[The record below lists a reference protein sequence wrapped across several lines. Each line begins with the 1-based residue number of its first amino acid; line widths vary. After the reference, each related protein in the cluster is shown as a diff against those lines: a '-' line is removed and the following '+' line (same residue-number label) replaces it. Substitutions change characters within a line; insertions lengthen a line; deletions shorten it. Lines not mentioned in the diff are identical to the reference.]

1 MFPPKSTQKRKT
13 QNIFERNDF
22 LFSSSLKKRMQ
33 FATLQFFARFR
44 PTEPRRKDFT
54 RARRQKSYGILPGLN
69 QDFRQTKVGL

>member
-1 MFPPKSTQKRKT
+1 
-13 QNIFERNDF
+13 
-22 LFSSSLKKRMQ
+22 MQ

>member
-1 MFPPKSTQKRKT
+1 MF
-13 QNIFERNDF
+13 F

-54 RARRQKSYGILPGLN
+54 RAHRQKPFGILPRLN
-69 QDFRQTKVGL
+69 PDFRLTKVGL